1 MYKFVKKVEK
11 KVYLF
16 KDVVRNVYVLYD
28 NENDNIKA
36 FIAIWR
42 FDDFAFVEHFVV
54 SSLYRNGKEHAFKEG
69 EGDRSLEYWREV
81 HKKFFR
87 ECLEEYGLEFSENM
101 KVVCEEFEVVY

>member
-1 MYKFVKKVEK
+1 MKVEEMWEKFKLEK
-11 KVYLF
+11 KIN
-16 KDVVRNVYVLYD
+16 KDSYETFNNV
-28 NENDNIKA
+28 
-36 FIAIWR
+36 
-42 FDDFAFVEHFVV
+42 
-54 SSLYRNGKEHAFKEG
+54 SKEHAFKEG